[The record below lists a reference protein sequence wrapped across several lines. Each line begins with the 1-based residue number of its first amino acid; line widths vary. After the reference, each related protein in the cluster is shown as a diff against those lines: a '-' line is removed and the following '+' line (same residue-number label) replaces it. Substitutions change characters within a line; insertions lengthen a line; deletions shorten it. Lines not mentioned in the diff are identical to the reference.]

1 MPTRSEEVQDII
13 ERMPTR
19 WCAWVALIVSI
30 LMSML
35 IGLSF
40 LISYPDT
47 VDGEVSITGAK
58 APLRLVS
65 RSNGRLHLLKEPN
78 QTISQNA
85 TIAYIESGASYNDV
99 QLLKA
104 YLERSPKTLP
114 SNLKLGELGGSYNSY
129 LIAVEHWERL
139 MKSDR
144 YKTMRKSIEAQIQS
158 NKDVVQQLS
167 NSLAFKEKVLYN
179 LQKAME
185 RDSILASKK
194 VVSKS
199 ELEQTQ
205 NTLLTQAEAEASLRS
220 SQLMKQAE
228 IKTSQIEI
236 ARSHIEEDE
245 QLEAAYIDMMAKR
258 NLLQTELRLWEE
270 KYVIKAPTNGK
281 LDYLGFWRE
290 NLMVKEGVELFTI
303 LPQHGEI
310 MGEAYI
316 PAIGAG
322 KVKVGQLVNI
332 KLNDY
337 PYDEFG
343 LLCGKVVSISPLMN
357 KVQMNNAVVET
368 YLVRIAF
375 PQGVTTNFD
384 HKLSLNFESK
394 GTAEIITKPK
404 RLIERLFD
412 NLKAKSTK

>member
-1 MPTRSEEVQDII
+1 MPNRSEEVQDII

-47 VDGEVSITGAK
+47 VDGEVSITGAN

-144 YKTMRKSIEAQIQS
+144 YKTMRKSIEAQIES

-167 NSLAFKEKVLYN
+167 NSLGFKEKVLYN

-194 VVSKS
+194 VISKS

-205 NTLLTQAEAEASLRS
+205 NSLLTQGEAEASLRN

-322 KVKVGQLVNI
+322 KVKVGQLVNV

-368 YLVRIAF
+368 YLVRSAF
-375 PQGVTTNFD
+375 PQGATTNFD

-394 GTAEIITKPK
+394 GTAEIVTKPK

>member
-104 YLERSPKTLP
+104 YLERSPKPLP

-205 NTLLTQAEAEASLRS
+205 NSLLTQAEAEASLRS

-245 QLEAAYIDMMAKR
+245 QLEAAYIDIMAKR

-394 GTAEIITKPK
+394 GTAEIVTKPK

>member
-1 MPTRSEEVQDII
+1 MPNRSEEVQDII

-47 VDGEVSITGAK
+47 VDGEVSITGAN

-144 YKTMRKSIEAQIQS
+144 YKTMRKSIEAQIES

-167 NSLAFKEKVLYN
+167 NSLGFKEKVLYN

-205 NTLLTQAEAEASLRS
+205 NSLLTQGEAEASLRS

-316 PAIGAG
+316 PASGAG
-322 KVKVGQLVNI
+322 KVKVGQLVNV

-375 PQGVTTNFD
+375 PQGATTNFD

-394 GTAEIITKPK
+394 GTAEIVTKPK

>member
-1 MPTRSEEVQDII
+1 
-13 ERMPTR
+13 
-19 WCAWVALIVSI
+19 
-30 LMSML
+30 MSML

-404 RLIERLFD
+404 RLI
-412 NLKAKSTK
+412 

>member
-1 MPTRSEEVQDII
+1 MPNRSEEVQDII

-47 VDGEVSITGAK
+47 VDGEVSITGAN

-144 YKTMRKSIEAQIQS
+144 YKTMRKSIEAQIES

-167 NSLAFKEKVLYN
+167 NSLGFKEKVLYN

-194 VVSKS
+194 VISKS

-205 NTLLTQAEAEASLRS
+205 NSLLTQGEAEASLRN

-270 KYVIKAPTNGK
+270 KYVIKASTNGK

-322 KVKVGQLVNI
+322 KVKVGQLVNV

-375 PQGVTTNFD
+375 PQGATTNFD

-394 GTAEIITKPK
+394 GTAEIVTKPK

>member
-47 VDGEVSITGAK
+47 VDGEVSITGAN

-114 SNLKLGELGGSYNSY
+114 SNLKLGELSGSYNSY

-144 YKTMRKSIEAQIQS
+144 YKTMRKSIEAQIGS

-167 NSLAFKEKVLYN
+167 NSLGFKEKVLYN

-194 VVSKS
+194 VISKS

-205 NTLLTQAEAEASLRS
+205 NSLLTQAEAEASLRS
-220 SQLMKQAE
+220 SLLMKQAE

-290 NLMVKEGVELFTI
+290 NLMVQAGMELFTI

-322 KVKVGQLVNI
+322 KVKVGQLVNV

-375 PQGVTTNFD
+375 PQGATTNFD
-384 HKLSLNFESK
+384 HKLSLKFESK
-394 GTAEIITKPK
+394 GTAEIVTKPK
-404 RLIERLFD
+404 LLIERLFD

>member
-1 MPTRSEEVQDII
+1 MPNRSEEVQDII

-30 LMSML
+30 LMGML
-35 IGLSF
+35 LGLSF

-47 VDGEVSITGAK
+47 VDGEVSITGDN

-65 RSNGRLHLLKEPN
+65 RSNGRLHLLIEPN
-78 QTISQNA
+78 QTLIQNT
-85 TIAYIESGASYNDV
+85 TIAYIESGANYSDV

-104 YLERSPKTLP
+104 SFEDLNTSPP
-114 SNLKLGELGGSYNSY
+114 NNLKLGELGSSYTSY
-129 LIAVEHWERL
+129 LIAVEHWKRL
-139 MKSDR
+139 TQSDR
-144 YKTMRKSIEAQIQS
+144 YATMRKSIEAQIAT
-158 NKDVVQQLS
+158 NKDVAQQLS
-167 NSLAFKEKVLYN
+167 VSLELKGKVRDN
-179 LQKAME
+179 LQKE
-185 RDSILASKK
+185 LVRDSILASRKM
-194 VVSKS
+194 VSER
-199 ELEQTQ
+199 ELESTQ
-205 NTLLTQAEAEASLRS
+205 NSFLTQTEAEASLRN
-220 SQLMKQAE
+220 SQLIKEAE

-245 QLEAAYIDMMAKR
+245 QLEAAHIDMMAKR

-270 KYVIKAPTNGK
+270 KYVIKAPTNGR
-281 LDYLGFWRE
+281 LEYLGFWRE
-290 NLMVKEGVELFTI
+290 NMMVQVGMDLFTI

-310 MGEAYI
+310 VGEAYI
-316 PAIGAG
+316 PALGAG
-322 KVKVGQLVNI
+322 KVKAGQTVNV

-343 LLCGKVVSISPLMN
+343 LLCGKVISISPLTN
-357 KVQMNNAVVET
+357 KVQAKNTLIET

-375 PQGVTTNFD
+375 PQGTTTNFD

>member
-104 YLERSPKTLP
+104 YLERSPKPLP

-194 VVSKS
+194 GVSKS

-205 NTLLTQAEAEASLRS
+205 NSVLTQAEAEGALRS

-394 GTAEIITKPK
+394 GTAEIVTKPK

>member
-1 MPTRSEEVQDII
+1 MPNRSEEVQDII

-47 VDGEVSITGAK
+47 VDGEVSITGAN

-144 YKTMRKSIEAQIQS
+144 YKTMRKSIEAQIES

-167 NSLAFKEKVLYN
+167 NSLGFKEKVLYN

-205 NTLLTQAEAEASLRS
+205 NSLLTQGEAEASLRS

-316 PAIGAG
+316 PALGAG
-322 KVKVGQLVNI
+322 KVKVGQLVNV

-394 GTAEIITKPK
+394 GTAEIVTKPK

>member
-1 MPTRSEEVQDII
+1 
-13 ERMPTR
+13 
-19 WCAWVALIVSI
+19 
-30 LMSML
+30 MSML

-104 YLERSPKTLP
+104 YLERSPKPLP
-114 SNLKLGELGGSYNSY
+114 SKLKLGELGGSYNSY

-205 NTLLTQAEAEASLRS
+205 NSLLTQAEAEASLRS

-394 GTAEIITKPK
+394 GTAEIVTKPK